1 MIRYRAEWVSRVEIR
16 SFEILWSSYQL
27 RGPQCLMYGDGK
39 YQEWLIVGSEFNLP
53 YDSVDLM
60 ELEGKVGNTAPHNN

>member
-1 MIRYRAEWVSRVEIR
+1 MSKSEASK
-16 SFEILWSSYQL
+16 FCGLFYQL
-27 RGPQCLMYGDGK
+27 RSLHCLMYGDGR

-60 ELEGKVGNTAPHNN
+60 ELEGKVSETAPQHNW